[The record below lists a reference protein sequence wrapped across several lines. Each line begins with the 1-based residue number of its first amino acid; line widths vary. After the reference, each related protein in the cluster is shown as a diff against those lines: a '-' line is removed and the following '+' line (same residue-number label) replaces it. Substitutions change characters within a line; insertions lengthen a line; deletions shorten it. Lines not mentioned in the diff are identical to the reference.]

1 MLTSFGQFF
10 VIFDS
15 TVLNVGFA
23 SIERDFVGVARTTLA
38 WALTSYSIGTA
49 SLLLLAGRVA
59 DLFGRKRVF
68 LIGIS
73 IFALGSLGA
82 GLSPNV
88 GILIA
93 TRSIQSIGGALM
105 VPTSIALALPE
116 FPAERRSLAVGVW
129 GSIAALAG
137 GLGPPLG
144 AGVIELGGWRWIFFI
159 NIPVVVIVVV
169 LGRRILRESKGT
181 STGARLDMV
190 SVPLGTIGL
199 ALLTLGVLEGGKW
212 GWGKLASW
220 WGGIGSWNR

>member
-1 MLTSFGQFF
+1 MQLGEAPTTDDTRIPRRAWQALLLTSFGQFF

-73 IFALGSLGA
+73 VFALGSLGA

-116 FPAERRSLAVGVW
+116 
-129 GSIAALAG
+129 
-137 GLGPPLG
+137 
-144 AGVIELGGWRWIFFI
+144 
-159 NIPVVVIVVV
+159 
-169 LGRRILRESKGT
+169 
-181 STGARLDMV
+181 
-190 SVPLGTIGL
+190 
-199 ALLTLGVLEGGKW
+199 
-212 GWGKLASW
+212 
-220 WGGIGSWNR
+220 